1 MRKHLMEAEEE
12 IGRLKIEEARVC
24 TSGFGGTIY
33 YIFIYSFMYL
43 FLYNGNA
50 NYKIESSLRK

>member
-33 YIFIYSFMYL
+33 LCIYLLVYVFIFVQRQCEL
-43 FLYNGNA
+43 
-50 NYKIESSLRK
+50 